1 MTSRVKASLL
11 TVGLGAIATILAHEG
26 FSDKAIIPVKG
37 DVPTIGYGTTTR
49 QDGSPV
55 RMGDTTTEPEAR
67 RRAVADINNVYATG
81 VKKCLGETL
90 VYQHEFDALVDGAY
104 NLGIAAICK
113 SGMVRHF
120 KTGNYTAGCEYF
132 LEYRFFI
139 KKNEKGQRIKI
150 DCFLPENKKT
160 CGGIKSRREYQYQM
174 CMGLL

>member
-113 SGMVRHF
+113 SGMVRNF
-120 KTGNYTAGCEYF
+120 KMGDYKAGCEYF
-132 LEYRFFI
+132 LKYRFSQG
-139 KKNEKGQRIKI
+139 K
-150 DCFLPENKKT
+150 DCFLPENARV
-160 CGGIKSRREYQYQM
+160 CGGIKKRREYEYRL
-174 CMGLL
+174 CMGLI

>member
-11 TVGLGAIATILAHEG
+11 TVGLGAIATLLAHEG

-55 RMGDTTTEPEAR
+55 QMGDTITEPEAR

-81 VKKCLGETL
+81 IKKCLGETL
-90 VYQHEFDALVDGAY
+90 VYQHEFDALVDVAY
-104 NLGIAAICK
+104 NIGVAKTCQ
-113 SGMVRHF
+113 SGMVRSF
-120 KTGNYTAGCEYF
+120 KTGNYKAGCEYI
-132 LEYRFFI
+132 LKYRFSQ
-139 KKNEKGQRIKI
+139 GV
-150 DCFLPENKKT
+150 DCFLPENARR
-160 CGGIKSRREYQYQM
+160 CGGIKKRREYEYRM